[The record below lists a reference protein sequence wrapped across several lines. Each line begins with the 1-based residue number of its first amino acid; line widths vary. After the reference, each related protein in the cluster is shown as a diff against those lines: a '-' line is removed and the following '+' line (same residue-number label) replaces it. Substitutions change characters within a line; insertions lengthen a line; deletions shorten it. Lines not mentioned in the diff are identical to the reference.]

1 MRERAFSFRLFQRGN
16 FAVVML
22 KYILPLL
29 LSALLLPL
37 ACFGQ
42 SGISPFKANLL
53 KVGITPDSPPL
64 AFEVEGHL
72 QGVEVEFAKLLGKAL
87 GRPIQFVKLPWQ
99 EQIPAL
105 LESRTDIIMS
115 GMSITRER
123 EEEIAF
129 SEPYVEYGQM
139 AMVRNNDST
148 RYPQARNVMSTF
160 GKVAVISGTTGEAFV
175 ENFFPNA
182 SVETFPSPDD
192 AVRALVKSNVD
203 VFIFDSPT
211 ILWLSDEYQQEA
223 VSAVPINLTVE
234 YLGWG
239 MRKSD
244 SKLQEQ
250 VNAALAKLQEAG
262 EITWVL
268 DRWLPKRPKF

>member
-1 MRERAFSFRLFQRGN
+1 
-16 FAVVML
+16 ML